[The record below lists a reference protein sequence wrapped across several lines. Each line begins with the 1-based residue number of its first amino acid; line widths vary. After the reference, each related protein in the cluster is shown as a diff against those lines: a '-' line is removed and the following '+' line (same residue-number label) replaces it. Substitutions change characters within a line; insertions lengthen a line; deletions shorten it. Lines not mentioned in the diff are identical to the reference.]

1 MNDERGKQMEP
12 TTVKDN
18 YEIDPAGEQASETRP
33 SISVVI
39 PTFNESENVGTLCER
54 IDTALEGIRHEII
67 FVDDSNDDTPQVIEG
82 IMKDNENVRLYHREN
97 GTGLATAVIDGFGMA
112 NGLCIAVMD
121 ADLQH
126 PPEILRPMYAAMV
139 ARKCDFCIPSRF
151 IKGGS
156 DGGLNPYRK
165 FVSWTARWI
174 GKIMLKSIRKIS
186 DPTSG
191 LFMFR
196 RECIKKADLRPIGW
210 KIMIEVLAMAQYSR
224 VCEIPYTF
232 CEREHGE
239 SKLSAKVTKEY
250 LVQVRG
256 LKKRQIKHKDLVVIR
271 IKPEKLE
278 KYVMSLDRIAG
289 R

>member
-1 MNDERGKQMEP
+1 ME
-12 TTVKDN
+12 TTKATEKTTIGLN
-18 YEIDPAGEQASETRP
+18 AAPKP

-39 PTFNESENVGTLCER
+39 PTFNERDNVGILCER
-54 IDTALEGIRHEII
+54 IGKALEGIRHETI
-67 FVDDSNDDTPQVIEG
+67 FVDDSNDDTPQVIED
-82 IMKDNENVRLYHREN
+82 IMKTNKNVRLYHREN

-126 PPEILRPMYAAMV
+126 PPEILRSMYAALV

-156 DGGLNPYRK
+156 DGGLNFYRK

-174 GKIMLKSIRKIS
+174 GKIMLRSIRKIS

-196 RECIKKADLRPIGW
+196 RECIKDADLQPIGW
-210 KIMIEVLAMAQYSR
+210 KIMIEVLAMAQYTR

-250 LVQVRG
+250 LVQVKG
-256 LKKRQIKHKDLVVIR
+256 LRKRQVKHKDLVVKR
-271 IKPEKLE
+271 IKPESLE
-278 KYVMSLDRIAG
+278 KYLESLNRVAG
-289 R
+289 K